1 MEIKQ
6 TVESIQEERKSLIET
21 KLTSAEQK
29 REKEIQK
36 KLEIA
41 KKRVI
46 TILFSSRIVILVS

>member
-6 TVESIQEERKSLIET
+6 TVESIQEERKTLIET
-21 KLTSAEQK
+21 KLTTAEQK

-41 KKRVI
+41 KKVVNI
-46 TILFSSRIVILVS
+46 FLFHIF